1 MSEERGT
8 AMSAASN
15 ARWIGSIQ
23 LARVGVQLLTLLLLS
38 RMLTPDDFGLVAM
51 ASVVTNFA
59 MLLRDLGTSA
69 AVIQR
74 LQLEEGLLDT
84 AFWMSC
90 MTGLALGV
98 AVLVA
103 SPIAAVVMQAPRL
116 QGLLLALAAVFPIS
130 SMTIVHQ
137 ALFERSGRFAIV
149 ARIEIGSLL
158 AGFSVALLAARLG
171 AGPYSLVLQT
181 IAIACLTTLQ
191 LYRASPWRPRLSW
204 NARQFRELWKFGGQ
218 LSGFNV
224 INYFARN
231 ADSMI
236 IGRVLGA
243 ASLGAYSLAYRI
255 MLFPLYN
262 LTFVA
267 TRALLPVMSRRQAS
281 SEQIAG
287 LYLRTLSV
295 IAFFTAPLMTGV
307 FVLRAPFVHVFLGER
322 WGVVIDIV
330 AWLAPVGFIQSLVSP
345 SGSVFTA
352 LGRTNLQLKLGT
364 AAALT
369 HVLSFL
375 IGIQWGLV
383 GLARCYF
390 LVNIA
395 TSIGTAILTM
405 RLLNQSPWRLAA
417 ALHRPIAIAALMGV
431 CVHLASTQLADSLSP
446 ILQLACFAAGG
457 ALLYFAVARLAASTL
472 EREVR
477 RILLKRA

>member
-1 MSEERGT
+1 MSDEPSA

-15 ARWIGSIQ
+15 ARWVGSIQ
-23 LARVGVQLLTLLLLS
+23 LARVCVQLLSLLFLS
-38 RMLTPDDFGLVAM
+38 RMLAPDDFGLVAM

-59 MLLRDLGTSA
+59 ILLRDLGTSA

-74 LQLEEGLLDT
+74 PQLDEGTLDT
-84 AFWMSC
+84 AFWMTCS
-90 MTGLALGV
+90 MGLVLGI

-103 SPIAAVVMQAPRL
+103 SPIVAAVMQAPRL
-116 QGLLLALAAVFPIS
+116 QGVLLALAVVFPIS

-149 ARIEIGSLL
+149 ARIEIGSVLV
-158 AGFSVALLAARLG
+158 GFAVALVAASLG

-191 LYRASPWRPRLSW
+191 LYFASSWRPRRSW
-204 NARQFRELWKFGGQ
+204 DVRQFRELWRFGGQ
-218 LSGFNV
+218 LSGFNI

-281 SEQIAG
+281 SEQLAG

-295 IAFFTAPLMTGV
+295 IAFFTAPLMTGL
-307 FVLRAPFVHVFLGER
+307 FVLRKPFVDVLLGER
-322 WGVVIDIV
+322 WAVVIEIV

-352 LGRTNLQLKLGT
+352 LGRADIQLKFG
-364 AAALT
+364 AVAALT
-369 HVLSFL
+369 HVLSFV
-375 IGIQWGLV
+375 IGVQWGLV

-390 LVNIA
+390 FANVATAIA
-395 TSIGTAILTM
+395 TTVLTM
-405 RLLNQSPWRLAA
+405 RVLKQSPWRVAE
-417 ALHRPIAIAALMGV
+417 ALHRPIAIALLMGA
-431 CVHLASTQLADSLSP
+431 CVHVASAELADSLSP
-446 ILQLACFAAGG
+446 TLQLACFAGGG
-457 ALLYFAVARLAASTL
+457 AFVYFVVARFAASTL